1 MSGMDAI
8 AGGPVTRS
16 SSRQTPLLRRCERG
30 RKSTASLNAN
40 LRVCGTQQRGDTLS
54 VTTFCSESWEW
65 KFSSL
70 GVRPLSVELPFLPST
85 APYIGVSNAHST
97 SLAGKLFWK
106 TTGAQVAVYDPFS
119 DQRLPFKLI
128 DCSHLWSNDIAN
140 NNFLIGV
147 SQGYLRGMVFPR
159 PGRVHSKGFFHCWK
173 LEEDKSVVGGYR
185 WSFDYNVSMRMVYN
199 IIVPQLKLNKIGG
212 RRRMR
217 LGVLGVHPSK
227 PEVIYFECHDHSKKH
242 NHDPFFFDFRHH
254 FRVNDGSLK
263 PDHNY
268 DPIYVVPFDVVR
280 HKVVGEIIPIAES
293 NETHLRF
300 KMWGMF
306 GVDDPIGWAVFQP
319 AIPFWPTPI
328 PVPGDTIGLEAM
340 LSDAALLL

>member
-1 MSGMDAI
+1 MAMVAATSKLSHAPMTCSC
-8 AGGPVTRS
+8 AGGLDLKT
-16 SSRQTPLLRRCERG
+16 
-30 RKSTASLNAN
+30 
-40 LRVCGTQQRGDTLS
+40 

-328 PVPGDTIGLEAM
+328 PVPDFANEVVEEEPEDVDESHMYENAFRYLVW
-340 LSDAALLL
+340 